1 MKKSL
6 FTGFIALAALT
17 MTSCSNDENMVSIPR
32 DNAIEF
38 GTYVGRDAQTRG
50 VVLNDAN
57 LLDFGVYA
65 FYTSGAKWTD
75 AATPNFMYNQKVSR
89 TSSTAKWTYS
99 PKKYWP
105 TKKTSEYI
113 SFFAFAPFC
122 DDNNGIAVV
131 SANTATGT
139 PTLKYTINTGKL
151 DKLADFTADV
161 IMDESKG
168 LADPHPNPDNSNQTV
183 TFDFKHEL
191 TRLGITA
198 KLDRDA
204 FVDGSADNKTKVN
217 IKQIDF
223 TGTGFATEA
232 TYKFANVSNAKGA
245 WTYTAATS
253 PLNVVAG
260 ATGSVLVN
268 NNNTTP
274 LWIADYTQKGFLL
287 EDDDPELIFG
297 ANNYLFLIP
306 PTADGTSASN
316 KVAMRIHYDIVTND
330 TKLSNNHSVSS
341 AVKEIEVPAGL
352 LKQGKAYNFVLTFNL
367 NEIVFTA
374 SVVDWET
381 PIDSDSNVD
390 WPDSDI

>member
-17 MTSCSNDENMVSIPR
+17 MTSCSNDENMVSIPQ

-57 LLDFGVYA
+57 LSDFGVYA
-65 FYTSGAKWTD
+65 FYTSNEKWTD
-75 AATPNFMYNQKVSR
+75 AATPNFMYNQEVER
-89 TSSTAKWTYS
+89 TSTSWTYS

-105 TKKTSEYI
+105 TKNTFEYI
-113 SFFAFAPFC
+113 SFFAFAPFHNGG
-122 DDNNGIAVV
+122 DNGIAVK
-131 SANTATGT
+131 SANTDTGT
-139 PTLKYTINTGKL
+139 PTLTYTINTDKL
-151 DKLADFTADV
+151 NLLADFTADV

-168 LADPHPNPDNSNQTV
+168 LAGANPDNSDQEV

-198 KLDRDA
+198 KLDRAA
-204 FVDGSADNKTKVN
+204 FDGTADKTKVN

-223 TGTGFATEA
+223 TGSGFATEA

-245 WTYTAATS
+245 WTYTAAAS

-260 ATGSVLVN
+260 ATGSVLAN
-268 NNNTTP
+268 NNKTP
-274 LWIADYTQKGFLL
+274 YWIDDYTQSGFLL
-287 EDDDPELIFG
+287 ENAVEKNIFVDD
-297 ANNYLFLIP
+297 NYLFLIP

-316 KVAMRIHYDIVTND
+316 KVAMRIHYDIVTHD
-330 TKLSNNHSVSS
+330 TKLSNNHSVTS
-341 AVKEIEVPAGL
+341 AVKEIEVPVGL

-367 NEIVFTA
+367 NEIVFDA
-374 SVVDWET
+374 SVVGWEAA
-381 PIDSDSNVD
+381 IGSDSNVD
-390 WPDSDI
+390 WPDTDI

>member
-1 MKKSL
+1 MKKNFFL
-6 FTGFIALAALT
+6 GFIALAALT
-17 MTSCSNDENMVSIPR
+17 VSSCSNDADLTLKTP

-75 AATPNFMYNQKVSR
+75 VATPNFMYNQKVER
-89 TSSTAKWTYS
+89 TSTSDPWTYS

-105 TKKTSEYI
+105 TKNTFEYI
-113 SFFAFAPFC
+113 SFFAFAPFY
-122 DDNNGIAVV
+122 DGNNGIAVE

-139 PTLKYTINTGKL
+139 PTLTYTINTGKL

-168 LADPHPNPDNSNQTV
+168 LAGANPDNSNQTV

-204 FVDGSADNKTKVN
+204 FDGTDDNKTKVN

-245 WTYTAATS
+245 WTYTAAAS

-260 ATGSVLVN
+260 ATGSVLVSN
-268 NNNTTP
+268 NDP
-274 LWIADYTQKGFLL
+274 SSWISEYTQKGFLL

-306 PTADGTSASN
+306 PTADGTGANN
-316 KVAMRIHYDIVTND
+316 KVNMRIHYDIVTND

>member
-57 LLDFGVYA
+57 LEDFGVYA
-65 FYTSGAKWTD
+65 FYTSGATWTD
-75 AATPNFMYNQKVSR
+75 AATPNFMYNQKVER
-89 TSSTAKWTYS
+89 TSTSWTYS

-105 TKKTSEYI
+105 TKNTYEYI
-113 SFFAFAPFC
+113 SFFAFAPFHNGG
-122 DDNNGIAVV
+122 DNGIAVE

-139 PTLKYTINTGKL
+139 PTLTYTINTDKL
-151 DKLADFTADV
+151 DQLADFTADV

-168 LADPHPNPDNSNQTV
+168 LAGDNPDNSDQTV

-204 FVDGSADNKTKVN
+204 FDGTADNKTKVN

-223 TGTGFATEA
+223 TGTGFATAA

-245 WTYTAATS
+245 WTYTAAAS

-260 ATGSVLVN
+260 ATGSVLVSN
-268 NNNTTP
+268 NDAS
-274 LWIADYTQKGFLL
+274 WISEYTQKGFLL

-316 KVAMRIHYDIVTND
+316 KVAMRIHYDIVTHD
-330 TKLSNNHSVSS
+330 TNLSNNHSVSS

-390 WPDSDI
+390 WPDYDI

>member
-50 VVLNDAN
+50 EVLNDAN

-65 FYTSGAKWTD
+65 FYTSGAEWTG
-75 AATPNFMYNQKVSR
+75 AATPNFMYNQEVSR
-89 TSSTAKWTYS
+89 TSSTDPWTYS

-105 TKKTSEYI
+105 TKNTFEYI
-113 SFFAFAPFC
+113 SFFAFAPFY
-122 DDNNGIAVV
+122 DGNNGIAIK
-131 SANTATGT
+131 SLNTDAGT
-139 PTLKYTINTGKL
+139 PTLTYTINTDKL

-161 IMDESKG
+161 IMNENKG
-168 LADPHPNPDNSNQTV
+168 LPVPTPDNSEQTI

-204 FVDGSADNKTKVN
+204 FDGTADNKTKVN

-232 TYKFANVSNAKGA
+232 TYKFANVSNANGA
-245 WTYTAATS
+245 WTYTAAAS
-253 PLNVVAG
+253 PLKVVAG

-268 NNNTTP
+268 NNDP
-274 LWIADYTQKGFLL
+274 SSWISEYTLKGFLL

-297 ANNYLFLIP
+297 ADKYLFLIP
-306 PTADGTSASN
+306 PTADGTGVSN
-316 KVAMRIHYDIVTND
+316 KVYMHIYYDIVTHD
-330 TKLSNNHSVSS
+330 TKLSNNHSVTS

-352 LKQGKAYNFVLTFNL
+352 LKQGKAYNFVLTFYL
-367 NEIVFTA
+367 NEIVFDA
-374 SVVDWET
+374 SVVGWET
-381 PIDSDSNVD
+381 PTDSENNVD
-390 WPDSDI
+390 WPDNDI

>member
-65 FYTSGAKWTD
+65 FYTSGATWTD
-75 AATPNFMYNQKVSR
+75 AAKPNFMYDQKVER
-89 TSSTAKWTYS
+89 TSTSDPWTYS

-105 TKKTSEYI
+105 TKNTFEYI
-113 SFFAFAPFC
+113 SFFAFAPFHNGG
-122 DDNNGIAVV
+122 DNGIAVE
-131 SANTATGT
+131 SANTDAGT
-139 PTLKYTINTGKL
+139 PTLTYTINTDKL
-151 DKLADFTADV
+151 DQLADFTADV

-168 LADPHPNPDNSNQTV
+168 LADANPDNSNQTV

-204 FVDGSADNKTKVN
+204 FDDGSAYNKTKVN

-223 TGTGFATEA
+223 TGSGFATEA

-245 WTYTAATS
+245 WTYTAAAS

-268 NNNTTP
+268 NNDAS
-274 LWIADYTQKGFLL
+274 WISQYAQPGFLL
-287 EDDDPELIFG
+287 KNDDPVLIFG

-306 PTADGTSASN
+306 PTADGTGASN
-316 KVAMRIHYDIVTND
+316 KVAMRIHYDIVTHD